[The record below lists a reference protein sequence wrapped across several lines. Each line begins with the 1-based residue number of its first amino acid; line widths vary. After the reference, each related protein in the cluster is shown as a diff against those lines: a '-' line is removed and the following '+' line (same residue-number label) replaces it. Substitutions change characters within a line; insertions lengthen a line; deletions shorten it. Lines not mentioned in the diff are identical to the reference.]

1 MRQLIASLVRRLE
14 ELRKRK
20 KKKKVIGCCA
30 RVGCA
35 ASGERFCCRAARKKM
50 KLSTALS
57 DCRQPPPSLVFLVF
71 CEE

>member
-14 ELRKRK
+14 ELRKR

-35 ASGERFCCRAARKKM
+35 ASGERFCCRAAREKM
-50 KLSTALS
+50 KLSSHMNITHHFALVQA
-57 DCRQPPPSLVFLVF
+57 RQ
-71 CEE
+71 